1 MGAVNKIPGV
11 SGGTVAFITGIYEE
25 LIDSITKINFSSFK
39 KLFKEGFISFYNEI
53 NGKFLFTVFGGL
65 IASFFSVS
73 LLLDLIMEKYEL
85 YIYGLFFG
93 MIVGSFYVIYNKL
106 EKLTFRTSTA
116 LIIGFIVGMIISFA
130 DKINLGSSELIIF
143 ISGVIAISGMILPGL
158 SGSYLLLLMGN
169 YTLIMVDSVNSL
181 YFSIVDLFKLDFNFI
196 YDDERV
202 YLLKVLFLFTT
213 GSIFGL
219 ISGYFHVTLK
229 IPSFIATLATGG
241 IAASLSLVITNAS
254 SVQILQKEKHY
265 ITWITDTSF
274 YIPNEIL
281 VSLTILVLCSFLIN
295 FTKFG
300 RYVTSIGA
308 GEAVAWTSGID
319 VKLNKYLALILSAS
333 LAAIS
338 GIVLSSRMSAGSPTL
353 ANEFLLPAIA
363 AVIIGGTALTGGVGS
378 IQRTLIGVLIISVL
392 RIGMTFIGINIFAQQ
407 LVFGCMLII
416 AVALNIDRSK
426 IPIVK

>member
-73 LLLDLIMEKYEL
+73 LLLDLIIEKYEL

-143 ISGVIAISGMILPGL
+143 LSGVIAISGMILPGL

-181 YFSIVDLFKLDFNFI
+181 YFSIVDLFKFDFNFI
-196 YDDERV
+196 YDDERI
-202 YLLKVLFLFTT
+202 YLLKVLFLFTM
-213 GSIFGL
+213 GSILGL
-219 ISGYFHVTLK
+219 IFLSNLLGSLLK
-229 IPSFIATLATGG
+229 KHKSITIALIVGFIAGSLRGVWPWRIKSQQLEEIDK
-241 IAASLSLVITNAS
+241 IAI
-254 SVQILQKEKHY
+254 
-265 ITWITDTSF
+265 
-274 YIPNEIL
+274 YIPEVNNEN
-281 VSLTILVLCSFLIN
+281 SLITVVYI
-295 FTKFG
+295 
-300 RYVTSIGA
+300 
-308 GEAVAWTSGID
+308 
-319 VKLNKYLALILSAS
+319 
-333 LAAIS
+333 
-338 GIVLSSRMSAGSPTL
+338 
-353 ANEFLLPAIA
+353 
-363 AVIIGGTALTGGVGS
+363 IIGILFVV
-378 IQRTLIGVLIISVL
+378 VLE
-392 RIGMTFIGINIFAQQ
+392 TFANKNWEIKKY
-407 LVFGCMLII
+407 M
-416 AVALNIDRSK
+416 D
-426 IPIVK
+426 

>member
-53 NGKFLFTVFGGL
+53 NGKFLFTVFEGL

-106 EKLTFRTSTA
+106 EKLTFRTSIA

-181 YFSIVDLFKLDFNFI
+181 YFSIVDLFKFDFNFI

-219 ISGYFHVTLK
+219 IFLSNILGSLFKKHKSITIALIVG
-229 IPSFIATLATGG
+229 FIAGSLRGVWPWKIKSRELEEIDK
-241 IAASLSLVITNAS
+241 IAV
-254 SVQILQKEKHY
+254 
-265 ITWITDTSF
+265 
-274 YIPNEIL
+274 YIPEVNNDS
-281 VSLTILVLCSFLIN
+281 SLL
-295 FTKFG
+295 
-300 RYVTSIGA
+300 
-308 GEAVAWTSGID
+308 AVVYI
-319 VKLNKYLALILSAS
+319 
-333 LAAIS
+333 
-338 GIVLSSRMSAGSPTL
+338 
-353 ANEFLLPAIA
+353 
-363 AVIIGGTALTGGVGS
+363 IIGILFV
-378 IQRTLIGVLIISVL
+378 VLL
-392 RIGMTFIGINIFAQQ
+392 ERFA
-407 LVFGCMLII
+407 I
-416 AVALNIDRSK
+416 K
-426 IPIVK
+426 IEK

>member
-73 LLLDLIMEKYEL
+73 LLLDLIIEKYEL

-143 ISGVIAISGMILPGL
+143 LSGVIAISGMILPGL

-181 YFSIVDLFKLDFNFI
+181 YFSIVDLFKFDFNFI

-219 ISGYFHVTLK
+219 IYLSNILGSLLK
-229 IPSFIATLATGG
+229 KHKSITIALIVGFIAGSLRGVWPWKIKSQELEEIDK
-241 IAASLSLVITNAS
+241 IAI
-254 SVQILQKEKHY
+254 
-265 ITWITDTSF
+265 
-274 YIPNEIL
+274 YIPEVNNDS
-281 VSLTILVLCSFLIN
+281 SLL
-295 FTKFG
+295 
-300 RYVTSIGA
+300 
-308 GEAVAWTSGID
+308 AVVYI
-319 VKLNKYLALILSAS
+319 
-333 LAAIS
+333 
-338 GIVLSSRMSAGSPTL
+338 
-353 ANEFLLPAIA
+353 
-363 AVIIGGTALTGGVGS
+363 IIGILFV
-378 IQRTLIGVLIISVL
+378 VLL
-392 RIGMTFIGINIFAQQ
+392 ERFA
-407 LVFGCMLII
+407 
-416 AVALNIDRSK
+416 NK
-426 IPIVK
+426 N

>member
-73 LLLDLIMEKYEL
+73 LLLDLIIEKYEL

-181 YFSIVDLFKLDFNFI
+181 YFSIVDLFKFDFNFI

-219 ISGYFHVTLK
+219 IYLSNILGSLLK
-229 IPSFIATLATGG
+229 KHKS
-241 IAASLSLVITNAS
+241 IT
-254 SVQILQKEKHY
+254 
-265 ITWITDTSF
+265 
-274 YIPNEIL
+274 
-281 VSLTILVLCSFLIN
+281 
-295 FTKFG
+295 
-300 RYVTSIGA
+300 
-308 GEAVAWTSGID
+308 
-319 VKLNKYLALILSAS
+319 LALIVGF
-333 LAAIS
+333 I
-338 GIVLSSRMSAGSPTL
+338 AGSLRGVWPWKIKSQELEEIDKIAIYIPEVNTDSSLL
-353 ANEFLLPAIA
+353 AVVYI
-363 AVIIGGTALTGGVGS
+363 IIGILFV
-378 IQRTLIGVLIISVL
+378 VLL
-392 RIGMTFIGINIFAQQ
+392 EKFA
-407 LVFGCMLII
+407 
-416 AVALNIDRSK
+416 NK
-426 IPIVK
+426 K

>member
-73 LLLDLIMEKYEL
+73 LLLDLIIEKYEL

-143 ISGVIAISGMILPGL
+143 LSGVIAISGMILPGL

-181 YFSIVDLFKLDFNFI
+181 YFSIVDLFKFDFNFI

-219 ISGYFHVTLK
+219 IYLSNVLGSLLK
-229 IPSFIATLATGG
+229 KHKSITIALIVGFIAGSLRGVWPWKIKSQELEEVDK
-241 IAASLSLVITNAS
+241 IAI
-254 SVQILQKEKHY
+254 
-265 ITWITDTSF
+265 
-274 YIPNEIL
+274 YIPEVNNDS
-281 VSLTILVLCSFLIN
+281 SLL
-295 FTKFG
+295 
-300 RYVTSIGA
+300 
-308 GEAVAWTSGID
+308 AVVYI
-319 VKLNKYLALILSAS
+319 
-333 LAAIS
+333 
-338 GIVLSSRMSAGSPTL
+338 
-353 ANEFLLPAIA
+353 
-363 AVIIGGTALTGGVGS
+363 IIGILFV
-378 IQRTLIGVLIISVL
+378 VLL
-392 RIGMTFIGINIFAQQ
+392 ERFANKNWEIKKY
-407 LVFGCMLII
+407 M
-416 AVALNIDRSK
+416 D
-426 IPIVK
+426 

>member
-25 LIDSITKINFSSFK
+25 LIDSITKINFNSFK

-106 EKLTFRTSTA
+106 EKLTFRTSIA

-219 ISGYFHVTLK
+219 IFLSNILGSLFKKHKSITIALIVG
-229 IPSFIATLATGG
+229 FIAGSLRGVWPWKIKSRELEEIDK
-241 IAASLSLVITNAS
+241 IAV
-254 SVQILQKEKHY
+254 
-265 ITWITDTSF
+265 
-274 YIPNEIL
+274 YIPEVNNDS
-281 VSLTILVLCSFLIN
+281 SLL
-295 FTKFG
+295 
-300 RYVTSIGA
+300 
-308 GEAVAWTSGID
+308 AVVYI
-319 VKLNKYLALILSAS
+319 
-333 LAAIS
+333 
-338 GIVLSSRMSAGSPTL
+338 
-353 ANEFLLPAIA
+353 
-363 AVIIGGTALTGGVGS
+363 IIGILFV
-378 IQRTLIGVLIISVL
+378 VLL
-392 RIGMTFIGINIFAQQ
+392 ERFA
-407 LVFGCMLII
+407 I
-416 AVALNIDRSK
+416 K
-426 IPIVK
+426 IEK

>member
-73 LLLDLIMEKYEL
+73 LLLDLIIEKYEL

-116 LIIGFIVGMIISFA
+116 LIIGFIFGMIISFA

-181 YFSIVDLFKLDFNFI
+181 YFSIVDLFKFDFNFI

-219 ISGYFHVTLK
+219 IFLSNILGSLFKKHKSITIALIVG
-229 IPSFIATLATGG
+229 FIAGSLRGVWPWKIKSQELEEIDK
-241 IAASLSLVITNAS
+241 IAV
-254 SVQILQKEKHY
+254 
-265 ITWITDTSF
+265 
-274 YIPNEIL
+274 YIPEVNNDS
-281 VSLTILVLCSFLIN
+281 SLL
-295 FTKFG
+295 
-300 RYVTSIGA
+300 
-308 GEAVAWTSGID
+308 AVVYI
-319 VKLNKYLALILSAS
+319 
-333 LAAIS
+333 
-338 GIVLSSRMSAGSPTL
+338 
-353 ANEFLLPAIA
+353 
-363 AVIIGGTALTGGVGS
+363 IIGILFV
-378 IQRTLIGVLIISVL
+378 VLL
-392 RIGMTFIGINIFAQQ
+392 ERFA
-407 LVFGCMLII
+407 
-416 AVALNIDRSK
+416 NK
-426 IPIVK
+426 N

>member
-73 LLLDLIMEKYEL
+73 LLLDLLIEKYEL
-85 YIYGLFFG
+85 YIFGLFFG

-106 EKLTFRTSTA
+106 EKLTFRTFMA
-116 LIIGFIVGMIISFA
+116 LTIGFMLGMIISFA

-181 YFSIVDLFKLDFNFI
+181 YFSIVDLFKFDFNFI
-196 YDDERV
+196 YDDERI

-213 GSIFGL
+213 GSILGL
-219 ISGYFHVTLK
+219 IFLSNLLGSLLK
-229 IPSFIATLATGG
+229 KHKSITIALIVGFIAGSLRGVWPWRIKSQQLEEIDK
-241 IAASLSLVITNAS
+241 IAV
-254 SVQILQKEKHY
+254 
-265 ITWITDTSF
+265 
-274 YIPNEIL
+274 YIPEVNNEN
-281 VSLTILVLCSFLIN
+281 SLITVVYI
-295 FTKFG
+295 
-300 RYVTSIGA
+300 
-308 GEAVAWTSGID
+308 
-319 VKLNKYLALILSAS
+319 
-333 LAAIS
+333 
-338 GIVLSSRMSAGSPTL
+338 
-353 ANEFLLPAIA
+353 
-363 AVIIGGTALTGGVGS
+363 IIGILFVV
-378 IQRTLIGVLIISVL
+378 VLE
-392 RIGMTFIGINIFAQQ
+392 TFANK
-407 LVFGCMLII
+407 
-416 AVALNIDRSK
+416 N
-426 IPIVK
+426 